1 VSNDAVLVPAAGVEL
16 LASVVVGE
24 LDCAADEPE
33 EDVALLGEEDEVTT
47 DDRELDVLAS
57 GT

>member
-1 VSNDAVLVPAAGVEL
+1 VLNDAVLAPAADVEL
-16 LASVVVGE
+16 LASVVGE

-47 DDRELDVLAS
+47 DDCELDVLAS

>member
-1 VSNDAVLVPAAGVEL
+1 VLDDAVLAPAAGVEL
-16 LASVVVGE
+16 LASVVGE
-24 LDCAADEPE
+24 LDCAGDEPE

-47 DDRELDVLAS
+47 DDCELDVLAS